1 MIKKDKTELICMHS
15 NEDSKILVSNLRRLG
30 YGEAIFSLFV
40 SIEHNLPKD
49 HIKEDIL
56 WDIAVSRKS

>member
-1 MIKKDKTELICMHS
+1 MHS

-30 YGEAIFSLFV
+30 YGEARVSLFV

-56 WDIAVSRKS
+56 WDITVSGKS